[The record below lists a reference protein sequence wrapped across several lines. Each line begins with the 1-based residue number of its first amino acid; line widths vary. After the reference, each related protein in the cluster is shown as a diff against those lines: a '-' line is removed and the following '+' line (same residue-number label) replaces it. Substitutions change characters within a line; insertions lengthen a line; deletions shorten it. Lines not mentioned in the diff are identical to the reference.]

1 MVVWGGL
8 PVFEDQLEAEG
19 TDGDVGLSADAIAQ
33 QCTVLACEN
42 SAVVAGR
49 GQGEIGV
56 VGAQAAG
63 GGNEDGGGF

>member
-1 MVVWGGL
+1 LLAPAGL
-8 PVFEDQLEAEG
+8 KGIDAAAQL
-19 TDGDVGLSADAIAQ
+19 LADAIAQ

-56 VGAQAAG
+56 VGAKAAG
-63 GGNEDGGGF
+63 G